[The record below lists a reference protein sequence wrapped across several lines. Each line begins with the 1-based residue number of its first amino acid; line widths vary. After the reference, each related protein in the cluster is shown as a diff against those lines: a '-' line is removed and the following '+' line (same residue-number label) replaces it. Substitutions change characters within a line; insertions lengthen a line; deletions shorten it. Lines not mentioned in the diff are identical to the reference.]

1 MVVYKDNTAA
11 SNAMHAIRSGSV
23 SAAID
28 AGITVEWVQAE
39 SAPDAAASAAGSATP
54 STTTAATPS
63 EQGNGRGHES
73 EHANGDASS
82 QPHSA
87 APPGAQAASDSSAE
101 EAGGGR
107 SSAGAASMPRFLS
120 WQPGVDAGAD
130 SILNHRDYESVTL
143 MRSLPPPPRP
153 SYALPPSCAQS
164 WASVYAHS
172 NESR

>member
-1 MVVYKDNTAA
+1 VLTKKRHGMGRSGMVVYKDNTAA

-39 SAPDAAASAAGSATP
+39 SAPDAAASAASGSATP

-73 EHANGDASS
+73 VHANGDASS
-82 QPHSA
+82 QPHAA
-87 APPGAQAASDSSAE
+87 APPRAHAASDSSAE
-101 EAGGGR
+101 DAGGGR
-107 SSAGAASMPRFLS
+107 RSAGAASMPRFSS
-120 WQPGVDAGAD
+120 WQPGVDAGSE

-143 MRSLPPPPRP
+143 MRSLPPSPRP
-153 SYALPPSCAQS
+153 S
-164 WASVYAHS
+164 
-172 NESR
+172 